1 MTCSSSLIPTLGS
14 WGPSAGHHREGR
26 RPRAC
31 LLGRNVLS
39 VRSPWCAAV
48 WGKAKAYLCF
58 RPDREAGK
66 ARGFRGPRS
75 IVSAGHLPGLR
86 LMLVSLGVL
95 QVMSWCPETFL
106 GTLCGQHLLKVELV
120 LPTAPSPHLG
130 SHPGTDRASV
140 PSLHRVTV
148 LLDKGRLQS
157 TAALPKAAGH
167 PELRHPI
174 LKAQV
179 GGFRRGSPGV
189 DQVAF
194 PSPRGQCFLAST
206 AQHRTEQ
213 LRNSSNA
220 LTPCSGCR
228 SGQGWLLPGVSGGSP
243 RKLLVVTRVPCSPG
257 FTVSVHTGHL
267 LLVSVSLRLFP

>member
-1 MTCSSSLIPTLGS
+1 MST
-14 WGPSAGHHREGR
+14 
-26 RPRAC
+26 
-31 LLGRNVLS
+31 
-39 VRSPWCAAV
+39 
-48 WGKAKAYLCF
+48 
-58 RPDREAGK
+58 
-66 ARGFRGPRS
+66 
-75 IVSAGHLPGLR
+75 GHLPSLR
-86 LMLVSLGVL
+86 LTLVSLGAL

-106 GTLCGQHLLKVELV
+106 GTLCGQHLWKVELI

-140 PSLHRVTV
+140 LSLHRVTM
-148 LLDKGRLQS
+148 LLCKGRLQS
-157 TAALPKAAGH
+157 AAAPPKAAGH
-167 PELRHPI
+167 PEPRHPI

-194 PSPRGQCFLAST
+194 PSPRGQCFLASA

-228 SGQGWLLPGVSGGSP
+228 SGQGWLLHGGSGGSP
-243 RKLLVVTRVPCSPG
+243 QRLLVVTRVPCSPG
-257 FTVSVHTGHL
+257 FTLEARLPWSVSVL
-267 LLVSVSLRLFP
+267 LNLPSTPWAVSLG